1 MQLGAEKRRKNKILI
16 APITLLLTASLVAG
30 LLFYD
35 SKKVEA
41 NPTLP
46 GIETLIMNNSN
57 TDPFVIY
64 EVVSSKDKANLG
76 YLVGGEEPIDSE
88 GRGLNDMPSKEERT
102 EKMEAFANSGTIPND
117 LDGNALTFTSDYKE
131 VIQDGESWKETPE
144 GAALDITSQQVSEK
158 KIHGKFVEKTS
169 GNYKKT
175 SDTNLYTATDSNT
188 DIEQIN
194 ENEEYLYRKIITY
207 NLSNIQADIEFQIKK
222 MDSDEIPVEIDGNYN
237 YQYFTA
243 DKITDVTPSDD
254 AWVFTGTSDT
264 LQYLDKYE
272 NVKNDISEGQ
282 ITVNDVLSDVYIV
295 HESQGSDIG
304 KDQYCIKSVTGTYT
318 PRLRSIRR
326 NVPSVTVSPS
336 ASPEGLLSPSVT
348 PDISDTPT
356 GENTDDESVVA
367 TPSATVE
374 QEETLTPSNQVTPT
388 PTSEEE
394 PQEEVI
400 EEEPT
405 QESPTPGNTPD
416 GDGIVKETRMVTLP
430 TLMAGPGDEF
440 AVVSYRIVNKNETG
454 IYAIVETPEE
464 ASDEEGNILEDDLF
478 NGKYYV
484 KTGDRE
490 YEYKSDLSG
499 DYIFQADQTLP
510 EVDSFYYIKG
520 FQNEEWFKQYVFD
533 LSTKEEQDNMILDV
547 VPVTV
552 DELSAD
558 MLENA
563 DMIYFAGADTS
574 DIELEAAKAILGS
587 VQANGFPVVI
597 DKSVYDN
604 ADDTN
609 NPYLK
614 LLLMALLQENLAT
627 ADVATCFED
636 VTTSLTALEPTM
648 KEPLTYTDSGIE
660 EFSYVNQSIFV
671 NDNTYGEA
679 GTGVGPIAD
688 KNFPDKVTLQEK
700 IDYGF
705 SDVIAEIKSENFY
718 LELSG
723 KSERIGEVVSKAT
736 AIRYI
741 LNYGNKRSVSKTQLS
756 ILDLEPYDFESYYQ
770 SGSRIYEDIGK
781 SHDRV
786 NTITSDSIY
795 LHKGKISKDWIVANL
810 APNLEDKD
818 DAIKVDVMGTKEFI
832 GKQNDL
838 NADYDLI
845 YLGMDTSIMNTSIR
859 NGNKTNDTRYNDS
872 NMNGL
877 VYAHM
882 GDSLNVQ
889 EATDIPNANF
899 RMSGNDITP
908 DKKRALQEYVEAGY
922 AMLVSDDFFNEDLTI
937 NKSKV
942 DESSNMYRFIKD
954 VLLKK
959 EDGKYVYLYKNVN
972 IKSNLEGSDT
982 ATAEVRST
990 FSDYLNISKLV
1001 LSYEEDDIPLPYN
1014 KEDGTQ
1020 QYLTMNEDGKYVMDF
1035 EMTLKNDS
1043 AVTVSATDYDV
1054 NLYLDMDA
1062 DGKFEEEEKLS
1073 GLSVRNVDQS
1083 SDCGMSDGKY
1093 HLLAGYTYHISR
1105 QVPDGFVGF
1114 LSWKL
1119 VFAQNDRTF
1128 SDTGKNSI
1136 VRKAVTGFSAVPC
1149 PINVPTIKVLQITSG
1164 NNANNE
1170 NNNLDLNETEMK
1182 SLYSEVKDF
1191 HIQVEQ
1197 ITSQDYVNKTT
1208 FKDRDYYDYLC
1219 DYNMLVLGFKDI
1231 YYFGTTTGSNDACKN
1246 AILGIR
1252 QYAVSGRS
1260 VLFTHDLN
1268 SFVLNENSSRS
1279 NWGYY
1284 ANMYLRDIQGMDR
1297 YGKVKQSGLI
1307 PQGLDYEYESKYDTA
1322 LLKDDSKENTGFTD
1336 PLIIWNN
1343 VQSNNSYGV
1352 NARAASYYYAYH
1364 KYYSRRAGSEISHGR
1379 FSNAMVQQVNAGQIT
1394 EYPFKITDFNAD
1406 TFKVSHTHP
1415 QYFQLNLDTDSYD
1428 ELTNDDIVVWYTIS
1442 DVVNSDG
1449 SSAGDDSFYKALPKD
1464 VRNNYYIYNKG
1475 NVTYTGCGDSK
1486 VTDRKEKELFV
1497 NTLVAA
1503 YNAGIHAPTVIYKES
1518 QLDSSADIISLCI
1531 PYDPMITT
1539 PEGEESLNSQ
1549 LVKVN
1554 FKTINNNLRHNN
1566 KPLYAK
1572 YYMETPTGSTVIGT
1586 HHLVEL
1592 TPTTFKQVVNDGTTL
1607 STVDATPSVLNNFTI
1622 YTMQFRRAQ
1631 LGLNSTIGVSSDN
1644 SVNIYVRLSTK
1655 PFEEMT
1661 SGNVLSAN
1669 ESLNRLNILYTELVD
1684 LE

>member
-102 EKMEAFANSGTIPND
+102 EKMGSFNSNTIPNY
-117 LDGNALTFTSDYKE
+117 LHGNALTLTPDYKE
-131 VIQDGESWKETPE
+131 VIQDGESWKENVTDIDV
-144 GAALDITSQQVSEK
+144 LDITSQQVSEK

-207 NLSNIQADIEFQIKK
+207 NLSNIQADIDFQIKK
-222 MDSDEIPVEIDGNYN
+222 MDSDEIPKEISYN
-237 YQYFTA
+237 GKEYYTYQYFTA

-254 AWVFTGTSDT
+254 AWVFIGTSDT
-264 LQYLDKYE
+264 LQYLGKYE
-272 NVKNDISEGQ
+272 NEINDISEGQ
-282 ITVNDVLSDVYIV
+282 ITVNGVLSDVYIV

-304 KDQYCIKSVTGTYT
+304 KDQYCIKSVT
-318 PRLRSIRR
+318 PLLRSIRR

-336 ASPEGLLSPSVT
+336 VTVTPSVTVSPSVSPEDVVSPSVT
-348 PDISDTPT
+348 PNVTSIPT
-356 GENTDDESVVA
+356 GENTDS
-367 TPSATVE
+367 
-374 QEETLTPSNQVTPT
+374 SNVTPT
-388 PTSEEE
+388 PSVIEGQEETSTSSTPAPTSEPE
-394 PQEEVI
+394 PQGAGAGGEGTSEGDSTESSTAGDTQDGNVI
-400 EEEPT
+400 A
-405 QESPTPGNTPD
+405 
-416 GDGIVKETRMVTLP
+416 KETRMVTLP
-430 TLMAGPGDEF
+430 TLMAGPGDAF

-454 IYAIVETPEE
+454 IYAIVETSEE
-464 ASDEEGNILEDDLF
+464 ASDEEGNILIADLED
-478 NGKYYV
+478 GKYYV

-490 YEYKSDLSG
+490 YEYDKVNG

-510 EVDSFYYIKG
+510 EVDSFYYING

-552 DELSAD
+552 DELSED

-587 VQANGFPVVI
+587 VQANGFPIVI
-597 DKSVYDN
+597 DKSVYESVKGSTSN
-604 ADDTN
+604 
-609 NPYLK
+609 LE
-614 LLLMALLQENLAT
+614 LLLTALLQENLAI
-627 ADVATCFED
+627 ADVATCFDD
-636 VTTSLTALEPTM
+636 VPASLTALEPTM

-660 EFSYVNQSIFV
+660 ELSYVNQSIFV
-671 NDNTYGEA
+671 NDNTYGDT

-723 KSERIGEVVSKAT
+723 KSERIEEVVSKAT

-781 SHDRV
+781 NHESVRSIDA
-786 NTITSDSIY
+786 DSIY
-795 LHKGKISKDWIVANL
+795 LYNGKLSKDWIVANL

-818 DAIKVDVMGTKEFI
+818 DSIKVDVMGTKEFI

-845 YLGMDTSIMNTSIR
+845 YLGMDTSIMNTRIR
-859 NGNKTNDTRYNDS
+859 NQNKTKETRYNDS

-882 GDSLNVQ
+882 GDSLYVQ
-889 EATDIPNANF
+889 EENGDMTGDF

-954 VLLKK
+954 VILKK
-959 EDGKYVYLYKNVN
+959 EDGEYVYLYKNVN
-972 IKSNLEGSDT
+972 VKSNLEGSDT
-982 ATAEVRST
+982 TTAEVRST

-1093 HLLAGYTYHISR
+1093 HLLAG
-1105 QVPDGFVGF
+1105 
-1114 LSWKL
+1114 
-1119 VFAQNDRTF
+1119 
-1128 SDTGKNSI
+1128 
-1136 VRKAVTGFSAVPC
+1136 
-1149 PINVPTIKVLQITSG
+1149 
-1164 NNANNE
+1164 
-1170 NNNLDLNETEMK
+1170 
-1182 SLYSEVKDF
+1182 
-1191 HIQVEQ
+1191 
-1197 ITSQDYVNKTT
+1197 
-1208 FKDRDYYDYLC
+1208 
-1219 DYNMLVLGFKDI
+1219 
-1231 YYFGTTTGSNDACKN
+1231 
-1246 AILGIR
+1246 
-1252 QYAVSGRS
+1252 
-1260 VLFTHDLN
+1260 
-1268 SFVLNENSSRS
+1268 
-1279 NWGYY
+1279 
-1284 ANMYLRDIQGMDR
+1284 
-1297 YGKVKQSGLI
+1297 
-1307 PQGLDYEYESKYDTA
+1307 
-1322 LLKDDSKENTGFTD
+1322 
-1336 PLIIWNN
+1336 
-1343 VQSNNSYGV
+1343 
-1352 NARAASYYYAYH
+1352 
-1364 KYYSRRAGSEISHGR
+1364 
-1379 FSNAMVQQVNAGQIT
+1379 
-1394 EYPFKITDFNAD
+1394 
-1406 TFKVSHTHP
+1406 
-1415 QYFQLNLDTDSYD
+1415 
-1428 ELTNDDIVVWYTIS
+1428 
-1442 DVVNSDG
+1442 
-1449 SSAGDDSFYKALPKD
+1449 
-1464 VRNNYYIYNKG
+1464 
-1475 NVTYTGCGDSK
+1475 
-1486 VTDRKEKELFV
+1486 
-1497 NTLVAA
+1497 
-1503 YNAGIHAPTVIYKES
+1503 
-1518 QLDSSADIISLCI
+1518 
-1531 PYDPMITT
+1531 
-1539 PEGEESLNSQ
+1539 
-1549 LVKVN
+1549 
-1554 FKTINNNLRHNN
+1554 
-1566 KPLYAK
+1566 
-1572 YYMETPTGSTVIGT
+1572 
-1586 HHLVEL
+1586 
-1592 TPTTFKQVVNDGTTL
+1592 
-1607 STVDATPSVLNNFTI
+1607 
-1622 YTMQFRRAQ
+1622 
-1631 LGLNSTIGVSSDN
+1631 
-1644 SVNIYVRLSTK
+1644 
-1655 PFEEMT
+1655 
-1661 SGNVLSAN
+1661 
-1669 ESLNRLNILYTELVD
+1669 
-1684 LE
+1684 